1 MTSER
6 NERLELV
13 TRRLEEELILQ
24 DDFFKACCKL
34 ALGKE
39 ATKEYL
45 SYRVCREKLG
55 HKNGV
60 YLCLLYAQLYASD
73 CLLTAYGSLLSESLR
88 NEFSCINRELLSQ
101 ILLMSDQHDGPDQI
115 RDALY
120 WFYSDY
126 CELFVEIQAS
136 LLLANAKL
144 SFGGPFLIYPLDC
157 NSTEWQ
163 QHIWDCGLYWGK
175 RFEERF
181 FQAVKKVFGEHSE
194 SFNETHTNTSK
205 TVFDSNEWKVAFS
218 RYVALFPKEVQFAAP
233 INEGFI
239 LTSWQKEQWKQM
251 STQLRHMIH
260 MAE

>member
-1 MTSER
+1 MASER

-13 TRRLEEELILQ
+13 TRRLEEELFLQ
-24 DDFFKACCKL
+24 DDFFKDCCKL

-55 HKNGV
+55 HKDGV

-73 CLLTAYGSLLSESLR
+73 CLLTTYGSLLGEALC

-101 ILLMSDQHDGPDQI
+101 ILLMSAQHDGPDQI

-126 CELFVEIQAS
+126 CDLFVEIQAI
-136 LLLANAKL
+136 LLLADVKL
-144 SFGGPFLIYPLDC
+144 SFGGPFLIYPLNC
-157 NSTEWQ
+157 NCTEWQ
-163 QHIWDCGLYWGK
+163 QHIWDCGLYLGK

-181 FQAVKKVFGEHSE
+181 FQAVKKVFL
-194 SFNETHTNTSK
+194 
-205 TVFDSNEWKVAFS
+205 SNSNDEKKAFS
-218 RYVALFPKEVQFAAP
+218 QYVALFPKEVQLAASV
-233 INEGFI
+233 NEGFL

-251 STQLRHMIH
+251 STQLRHMDH
-260 MAE
+260 MA

>member
-1 MTSER
+1 MASER

-13 TRRLEEELILQ
+13 TRRLEEELFLQ
-24 DDFFKACCKL
+24 DDFFKDCCKL

-55 HKNGV
+55 HKDGV

-73 CLLTAYGSLLSESLR
+73 CLLTAYGSLLSEALR

-101 ILLMSDQHDGPDQI
+101 ILLMSAQHDGPDQI

-126 CELFVEIQAS
+126 CELFVEIQAN
-136 LLLANAKL
+136 LLLADAKL
-144 SFGGPFLIYPLDC
+144 SFGGPFLIYPLNC
-157 NSTEWQ
+157 NCTEWQ
-163 QHIWDCGLYWGK
+163 QHIWDCGLYLGK

-181 FQAVKKVFGEHSE
+181 FQAVKKVFL
-194 SFNETHTNTSK
+194 
-205 TVFDSNEWKVAFS
+205 SNSNDEKKAFS
-218 RYVALFPKEVQFAAP
+218 QYVTLFPKEVQLAASV
-233 INEGFI
+233 NEGFL

-251 STQLRHMIH
+251 STQLRHMDH
-260 MAE
+260 MA